1 MLRDDEK
8 GNQRAPTTEE
18 LMNDRIK
25 TLKSDAPITKVY
37 TSDQDN
43 SSIYQSQQSDTH
55 RSPQVTARN
64 SITKSN
70 SQSKDDAANKK
81 RGRRG
86 YADDGHSDIW

>member
-37 TSDQDN
+37 TSD
-43 SSIYQSQQSDTH
+43 
-55 RSPQVTARN
+55 
-64 SITKSN
+64 
-70 SQSKDDAANKK
+70 
-81 RGRRG
+81 
-86 YADDGHSDIW
+86 